1 MQSIIESIFGTY
13 TPVTYQVTEY
23 IEDTVNGVLI
33 PNTYDV
39 IPAGL
44 AGCDWTYIL
53 GVAVFIVTLY
63 CVLRIIGAVIS
74 NV

>member
-23 IEDTVNGVLI
+23 IDGVAT
-33 PNTYDV
+33 TYDV
-39 IPAGL
+39 IPPGL